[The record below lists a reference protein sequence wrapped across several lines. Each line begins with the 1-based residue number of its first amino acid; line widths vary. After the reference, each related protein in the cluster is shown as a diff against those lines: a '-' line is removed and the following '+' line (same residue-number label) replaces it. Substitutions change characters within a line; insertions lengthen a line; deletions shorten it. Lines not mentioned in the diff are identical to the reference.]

1 MQPSAHTSSRLATV
15 TTTNRDVHHYGHVTV
30 YVRTTEKTIYVHVIS
45 YNIQTV
51 PVCFIIP

>member
-1 MQPSAHTSSRLATV
+1 MQPSAHTSSRLATA